1 LARRK
6 KFGLIEEFLEAFFEG
21 DYSRMI
27 VILIGVIAIM
37 GVFLLGK
44 EYLLNNLSKMTTHN
58 SSASIE
64 RSHE

>member
-1 LARRK
+1 MARRK
-6 KFGLIEEFLEAFFEG
+6 KFRLIEELLEALFDG
-21 DYSRMI
+21 DYPRMI
-27 VILIGVIAIM
+27 VILIGVIAII

-64 RSHE
+64 RSHK